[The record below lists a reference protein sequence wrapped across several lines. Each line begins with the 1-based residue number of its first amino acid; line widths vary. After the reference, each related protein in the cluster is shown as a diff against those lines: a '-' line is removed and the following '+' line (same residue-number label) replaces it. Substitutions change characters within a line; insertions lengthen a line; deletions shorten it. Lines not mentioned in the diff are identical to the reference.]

1 MTACDWWMLTQ
12 IQSTFLDVIFAS
24 NQRAPPSECRPY
36 LAIRVTQPHFLHTP
50 HWDSQE
56 YNSAKQGRPTP
67 QLFSLSVRDAMR
79 LFSVAMLAVLALC
92 LVCPVLSS
100 PGHYIHEYYRN
111 QEETHYYGGD
121 RSARS
126 AIHSAASC
134 PTSSSV
140 SLCLVT
146 LSFLLRP

>member
-1 MTACDWWMLTQ
+1 
-12 IQSTFLDVIFAS
+12 
-24 NQRAPPSECRPY
+24 
-36 LAIRVTQPHFLHTP
+36 
-50 HWDSQE
+50 
-56 YNSAKQGRPTP
+56 
-67 QLFSLSVRDAMR
+67 MR

-126 AIHSAASC
+126 AIHSGVSTHLQASHQHL
-134 PTSSSV
+134 
-140 SLCLVT
+140 SLA
-146 LSFLLRP
+146 LLAISYLLLW